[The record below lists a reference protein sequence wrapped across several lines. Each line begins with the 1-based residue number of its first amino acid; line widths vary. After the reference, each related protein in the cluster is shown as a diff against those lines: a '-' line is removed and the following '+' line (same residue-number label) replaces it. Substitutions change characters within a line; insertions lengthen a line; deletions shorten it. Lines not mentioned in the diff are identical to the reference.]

1 MTRLARVLVVEDE
14 MLVAMLVQDM
24 LEELGY
30 VPVGPAVR
38 FDTGMALASSETL
51 DYAILDINLD
61 GILSFPIA
69 DLLTARGVPVIFA
82 TGYGAGGLD
91 SRFADFP
98 VMSKPFTMASMR
110 RMIDAAAVGKQP
122 S

>member
-1 MTRLARVLVVEDE
+1 
-14 MLVAMLVQDM
+14 MLVQDTPEK
-24 LEELGY
+24 LDY
-30 VPVGPAVR
+30 VPVEPAVR

-61 GILSFPIA
+61 SIPSFPIA
-69 DLLTARGVPVIFA
+69 DLLTAKGVPVIFA

-98 VMSKPFTMASMR
+98 VMSKPFSMASLR
-110 RMIDAAAVGKQP
+110 RTIDAAGGGKKP